1 MVCAAEPPACRDK
14 GTKKAPYLCTM
25 VYIKV
30 SHAILK
36 WVRWR
41 APHVVAQFPQ
51 FESWLKGE
59 KRPTLKQIE
68 KLAKNANIPLGY
80 FFWDRPPN
88 EINPIEGIAQ
98 GLANCFVY
106 EAFKKVEKEV
116 NIPHNNVA
124 SAFQLLGRVKSILG
138 ERFEELRREL
148 YKKAQAKFLAAGF
161 TEDDLDHT
169 VNVNLR
175 IGEWRPLLYKTE
187 IYTIYYSFVADI
199 AVREIG
205 MKVRYVSGKGWEVW
219 NGRGWLRRPKER
231 GIVGLIYEVMREK
244 IAIWREAMKAGA
256 GGQELE
262 EWLEKLE
269 RKINNPRWLKR
280 VEELLLWVDYFG
292 VHLVFE
298 DG

>member
-1 MVCAAEPPACRDK
+1 
-14 GTKKAPYLCTM
+14 
-25 VYIKV
+25 
-30 SHAILK
+30 
-36 WVRWR
+36 
-41 APHVVAQFPQ
+41 
-51 FESWLKGE
+51 
-59 KRPTLKQIE
+59 
-68 KLAKNANIPLGY
+68 
-80 FFWDRPPN
+80 
-88 EINPIEGIAQ
+88 
-98 GLANCFVY
+98 
-106 EAFKKVEKEV
+106 
-116 NIPHNNVA
+116 VA

-148 YKKAQAKFLAAGF
+148 YKKAQAKFLATGF

-219 NGRGWLRRPKER
+219 NGRAWLRRPKER